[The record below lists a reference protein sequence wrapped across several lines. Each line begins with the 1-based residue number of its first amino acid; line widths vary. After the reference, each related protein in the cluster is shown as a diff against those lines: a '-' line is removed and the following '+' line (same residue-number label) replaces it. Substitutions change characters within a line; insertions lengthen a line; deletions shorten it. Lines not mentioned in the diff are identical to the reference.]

1 MKRKTILRESEL
13 ELFLKEKG
21 FERISTPM
29 FLPFQKVLPYL
40 SSESVNH
47 QVKVQGPKGETL
59 LMRGD
64 STVAMVVSECLS
76 QVSKGS
82 DTRIYYDEPH
92 FQYDFEKQVIRED
105 RQLGLEVVSSNVQ
118 SALEESLQYAVHIA
132 ELKCEKKILLEV
144 GLPSV
149 MADVIKAIALETQVD
164 VDQLLYYLKRK
175 NVYEVSKLLKK
186 GQRSSQELE
195 LIAQLLTSPRNI
207 EIFIDESKNIDILL
221 PIRRRLAQMPQ
232 IRGVQVEF
240 EPSILVDRP
249 YYSHV
254 TFKIYDTER
263 HETFIS
269 GGTYDFDAYGI
280 SGCGFSVQLGG
291 ES

>member
-1 MKRKTILRESEL
+1 MQKKALFRESTL

-29 FLPFQKVLPYL
+29 FLPFPKVLPYL

-47 QVKVQGPKGETL
+47 QVKVQGARGETL

-64 STVAMVVSECLS
+64 STVAMVVSECLN
-76 QVSKGS
+76 QVK
-82 DTRIYYDEPH
+82 TRSVIRVYYDEPH
-92 FQYDFEKQVIRED
+92 FQYDFEKQGICED
-105 RQLGLEVVSSNVQ
+105 RQLGLEVISTDIK
-118 SALEESLQYAVHIA
+118 SALEETLHYAIQIA
-132 ELKCEKKILLEV
+132 EMRCEKKMLVEV
-144 GLPSV
+144 GLPSA
-149 MADVIKAIALETQVD
+149 MAEVIESIALESQID
-164 VDQLLYYLKRK
+164 VDPLMYFLKRK

-186 GQRSSQELE
+186 GRRSPQELE
-195 LIAQLLTSPRNI
+195 LIVQLLTSPRNI
-207 EIFIDESKNIDILL
+207 EIFIQESKNLDILM
-221 PIRRRLAQMPQ
+221 PIRSRLIQLPQ
-232 IRGVQVEF
+232 IIGIKAEF
-240 EPSILVDRP
+240 EPSIMVDRP

-254 TFKIYDTER
+254 TFKIYDTEL
-263 HETFIS
+263 HEAFIS